1 MYEPAARD
9 ELQRLRET
17 VSQQKAH
24 IAGATSKRPGAV
36 VSLIAPLRRVLSPL
50 KTMLTSGLLHR
61 YRLTKDAA
69 LVRTSGYFEEEGYL
83 NQYPEGGW
91 GGIDPA
97 FHFLANGGLGGG
109 QPGPHLD
116 GA

>member
-1 MYEPAARD
+1 MYETSARD

-24 IAGATSKRPGAV
+24 IAGATSKRSGAV

-61 YRLTKDAA
+61 YRLTRDAA
-69 LVRTSGYFEEEGYL
+69 LVRAGGYFDEERYL
-83 NQYPEGGW
+83 NQNPDVRS

-97 FHFLANGGLGGG
+97 FSSVANGRREEGY
-109 QPGPHLD
+109 PG
-116 GA
+116 